1 VTEPVLA
8 GSELDLVTSP
18 PAPADILAMVG
29 AATAALLRTARDLT
43 DEQAGAPSRLP
54 GWTRGHVL
62 THLAR
67 NADGLANLLT
77 WARTGV
83 VTPMYAS
90 PGEREV
96 NIEAGAGRPAAELT
110 ADVTASAAAF
120 AAAAQAV
127 PGPAWA
133 AEVNGRGWSHPAWY
147 TLWRRVSEVEIH
159 HVDLGLEYGPG
170 DWPAAFAATSLRRI
184 SGEFAARPE
193 CPAARLL
200 AADSGA
206 EYTIGAGTG
215 SAAGA
220 TVTVTGP
227 TRPMLAWLIGRG
239 QGEELTAAP
248 AGPLPEVPAW

>member
-1 VTEPVLA
+1 VTEPVVP

-29 AATAALLRTARDLT
+29 AATAALLRTAHGLS

-67 NADGLANLLT
+67 NADGLANLLA

-90 PGEREV
+90 PEERDA
-96 NIEAGAGRPAAELT
+96 NIEAGAGRPAAEVT
-110 ADVTASAAAF
+110 ADVAASAAAF
-120 AAAAQAV
+120 AAAAAAV

-133 AEVNGRGWSHPAWY
+133 AEVRARGTGHPAWY
-147 TLWRRVSEVEIH
+147 TLWRRLCEVEIH

-184 SGEFAARPE
+184 SGEFARPD

-206 EYTIGAGTG
+206 EYAIGAGTG

-220 TVTVTGP
+220 PVTVTGP
-227 TRPMLAWLIGRG
+227 TRPLLAWLIGRG
-239 QGEELTAAP
+239 QGEQLTAAP
-248 AGPLPEVPAW
+248 AGPLPEIPAW